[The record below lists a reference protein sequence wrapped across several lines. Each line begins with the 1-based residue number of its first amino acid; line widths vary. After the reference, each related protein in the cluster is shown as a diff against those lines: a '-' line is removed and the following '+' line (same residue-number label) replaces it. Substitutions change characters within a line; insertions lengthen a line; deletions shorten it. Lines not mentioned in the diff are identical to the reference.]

1 MKGYF
6 ARKPVNTE
14 DLERAK
20 GWGQAQEIQVVTE
33 VTLSKNEYNHFRET
47 LWMNTILS
55 ASTRRK
61 PE

>member
-20 GWGQAQEIQVVTE
+20 GWGKAQEIQVVTE
-33 VTLSKNEYNHFRET
+33 VTLSKNEYNHFREN
-47 LWMNTILS
+47 LMLS
-55 ASTRRK
+55 LIHI
-61 PE
+61 